1 MTAEDPAAPV
11 PPCVRDELVVMTYR
25 RMLAST
31 LLGVPFAALMALAL
45 HGTVGTTAI
54 VAWLVMRVSLAAVRI
69 AQRSAYLASSAR
81 ERPVWSRTLLVGLA
95 VDGFVWGLAGVWLV
109 PPDDPATAILMVCA
123 LVGVGA
129 VGAFTLQSW
138 QGAATAFLLPLLVPT
153 ALFHLAQA
161 THVGLLLGVGL
172 FFFLGLMVHEVRNAQ
187 ARIVELL
194 QLRDSTARIAAER
207 EEAMRLALRQ
217 SGVKSQFLA
226 TMSHEMRT
234 PLHGMLGLA
243 RQIRAGVPEPLA
255 PQLDLIERSGEHLL
269 TLINDVLDFSRIEA
283 GHLTLKPQPFDLAGL
298 IEEVCALAAVTAE
311 EAGLTLSTRLALPQP
326 CPVRGDPSRLRQ
338 ILQNLVGNA
347 IKFTEQG
354 SVKVVAHHEADSGR
368 TRIEV
373 IDTGIGID
381 PEALPR
387 IFDAFAQADGSAA
400 RRYGGTGLGLTIS
413 REIARAM
420 GGDLVCVS
428 APRRGSAFTLT
439 LTLPAASAAE
449 FAVPEPV
456 EPVAARL
463 HGRVLLAED
472 NPVNAMVAEA
482 VLHKLG
488 LEVEVAHNGRE
499 AVEAFRRLRP
509 DVVLMDCQMPVMDG
523 FEAARRIRE
532 VEREAGAAGERH
544 TPLVALTANALEGD
558 RERSLAAGMD
568 DHLAKPFRQDQ
579 LARVL
584 ERHLKRVA

>member
-1 MTAEDPAAPV
+1 MTAEDPAGPV
-11 PPCVRDELVVMTYR
+11 PLRVTDELVAMTYR
-25 RMLAST
+25 SVLIAT

-45 HGTVGTTAI
+45 YGAVGTPEI
-54 VAWLVMRVSLAAVRI
+54 LAWLVIRVTMAAARI
-69 AQRSAYLASSAR
+69 AQRSAYLATAAR
-81 ERPVWSRTLLVGLA
+81 ERPVWGNTLLVGLA
-95 VDGFVWGLAGVWLV
+95 VDGFVWGLAGVWLI
-109 PPDDPATAILMVCA
+109 PPDSPAIAILMVCA

-129 VGAFTLQSW
+129 VGAFSLQSW
-138 QGAATAFLLPLLVPT
+138 QAAAIAFLVPLLIPT
-153 ALFHLAQA
+153 ALLQLAQG
-161 THVGLLLGVGL
+161 TRVGLLLGVGL
-172 FFFLGLMVHEVRNAQ
+172 LFFLGLMIQEVRRAQ

-194 QLRDSTARIAAER
+194 RLRDSTARIAAER

-243 RQIRAGVPEPLA
+243 RQIRAGLPETLA

-283 GHLTLKPQPFDLAGL
+283 GHLKLKPQPFDLAGL

-311 EAGLTLSTRLALPQP
+311 EAGLTLATRLALPQP
-326 CPVRGDPSRLRQ
+326 CPVLGDAPRLRQ
-338 ILQNLVGNA
+338 IVQNLVGNA
-347 IKFTEQG
+347 IKFTEKG
-354 SVKVVAHHEADSGR
+354 GVKVVAHHEADSGR

-387 IFDAFAQADGSAA
+387 IFDAFAQADESAA
-400 RRYGGTGLGLTIS
+400 RRFGGTGLGLTIS

-439 LTLPAASAAE
+439 LTLPAVTAAE
-449 FAVPEPV
+449 FAPPAPA

-463 HGRVLLAED
+463 QGRVLLAED

-488 LEVEVAHNGRE
+488 LEVEVVNNGRD

-532 VEREAGAAGERH
+532 VEREAEAPGGGH

-558 RERSLAAGMD
+558 RERSLASGMD
-568 DHLAKPFRQDQ
+568 DHLAKPFREDQ

-584 ERHLKRVA
+584 ARHLKRVA